1 MENVYFTDGEEISA
15 DGINLECFKANDEQG
30 FYWCG
35 QITISRHKIN
45 QLFDTLPEEKR
56 EIGRWGM
63 RRKAYM
69 KEYKSGR
76 YNYLLLTGKLDS
88 YLADLNEQA
97 WELSD
102 RLEAQMK
109 DAEGVTEE
117 LKAENPMEWVRH
129 CNNIRN
135 RVDEIIL
142 NELIY
147 V

>member
-1 MENVYFTDGEEISA
+1 M
-15 DGINLECFKANDEQG
+15 
-30 FYWCG
+30 
-35 QITISRHKIN
+35 KIEYVKVGDYY
-45 QLFDTLPEEKR
+45 LPDLTLPEEKR

-63 RRKAYM
+63 LRKAYM
-69 KEYKSGR
+69 KEYK
-76 YNYLLLTGKLDS
+76 
-88 YLADLNEQA
+88 AEQA

>member
-1 MENVYFTDGEEISA
+1 MKIEYVKVGDYYLP
-15 DGINLECFKANDEQG
+15 NL
-30 FYWCG
+30 
-35 QITISRHKIN
+35 
-45 QLFDTLPEEKR
+45 TLPEEKR

-63 RRKAYM
+63 LRKVYM
-69 KEYKSGR
+69 KEYKAGR

-135 RVDEIIL
+135 RVDEIVL

>member
-1 MENVYFTDGEEISA
+1 M
-15 DGINLECFKANDEQG
+15 
-30 FYWCG
+30 
-35 QITISRHKIN
+35 KIEYVKVGDYY
-45 QLFDTLPEEKR
+45 LPDLTLPEEKR

-63 RRKAYM
+63 FRKAYM
-69 KEYKSGR
+69 KEYKAGR

-97 WELSD
+97 WELAD

-117 LKAENPMEWVRH
+117 LKAENSMEWVRH